1 MKIYNPS
8 GFSSKLTGS
17 FSGSFVGDGSNITSI
32 SSDNIEF
39 NFTALSSSAQIAE
52 DISGS
57 FTSLSSSIASDRL
70 KNTTD
75 TLTGD
80 LTVTG
85 TLTAQEFHTEFVSG
99 SIIYESGSTQFGNS
113 SDDTH
118 VFRGQIFVSASDAED
133 IITSKN
139 YSATGAPEQF
149 QIKHIGGNDSVE
161 SLRGSLFLSS
171 SNGFVVLQKDG
182 GSVGIG
188 TNNPG
193 KELDV
198 NGSIRLSTTG
208 RIEGRAYPYTTYL
221 GSTANAT
228 TTTLQAGGNVSM
240 LLEGSDVNNQIT
252 LSAGGTARI
261 FISGSGAV
269 GIGNT
274 NPSEDVAS
282 GGFTF
287 INDASDDTFTQG
299 PLLQFNGHN
308 GTIRPA
314 ASTARIQIEGNAVHL
329 NTNWANDVFLAAGGG
344 CVGIGTDSAGS
355 KLEIRDVQNA
365 ESLIKLFNNRQD
377 SSNSPIFGIEAS
389 NASPVAKLSFYR
401 GGESASGFMTF
412 LTKASNAASLTEK
425 MRITNTGLL
434 QLASGGGGIRVLSD
448 ATSPSNLIEYYYSGT
463 YHHGLE
469 VEGDR
474 GLRIYSSTGD
484 STAKINFYTEGSER
498 MRIDSSG
505 HLTLGRTSYDPRFYM
520 TSTGGN
526 GINER
531 FYIDGFADGGGSGY
545 GGGFRIYTRDTV
557 NIFHERIRITS
568 AGQIFFGVQ
577 GTSGSDITNGG
588 FLYRNDS
595 NKYLQFASGTHSNA
609 PLIYFYRKDS
619 GGTSVDTVGNI
630 SYSDTNLVING
641 AGQTGQLIA
650 GANGYV
656 GINTT
661 PQYDLHVG
669 GTTAR
674 LRVGPVYNDGD
685 RDFVDLLADG
695 QDSKII
701 SNNERFHIENGSG
714 DIIINPSSNVGIG
727 VTNPYGK
734 LHVQHTPST
743 TYNDTSFNSAPH
755 ITLIGNDGTN
765 YYRGIR
771 FSNNSG
777 NREAFFGVVQTGDSS
792 PFVFQVY
799 GTTDGYKER
808 LSIGGKNGYAS
819 MYARDYPQT
828 STSSATSIVDTGI
841 IPEDGI
847 YEIFIKGNAN
857 GGGSG
862 LYKTVVHGY
871 IYVAV
876 DYTAPN
882 VVTQIVYNQ
891 IGQEGGGSGNNTF
904 TVEAK
909 ILYSG
914 TEYSEVAV
922 GNASSSQIRIKITG
936 YNSSY
941 VGQGQNVRILKRI

>member
-1 MKIYNPS
+1 MKIYNPT

-32 SSDNIEF
+32 SSDNIDF
-39 NFTALSSSAQIAE
+39 NFTAISSSAQIAE

-57 FTSLSSSIASDRL
+57 FTSLSSSISSERL

-85 TLTAQEFHTEFVSG
+85 TITAQEFHTEFVSG

-118 VFRGQIFVSASDAED
+118 VFRGQLFVSASDVED
-133 IITSKN
+133 ILTSKN

-149 QIKHIGGNDSVE
+149 QIKHLGGSDSVE
-161 SLRGSLFLSS
+161 SLRGNLHLSA
-171 SNGFVVLQKDG
+171 SNGAVILQRDG
-182 GSVGIG
+182 GH
-188 TNNPG
+188 
-193 KELDV
+193 
-198 NGSIRLSTTG
+198 
-208 RIEGRAYPYTTYL
+208 
-221 GSTANAT
+221 
-228 TTTLQAGGNVSM
+228 
-240 LLEGSDVNNQIT
+240 
-252 LSAGGTARI
+252 
-261 FISGSGAV
+261 V
-269 GIGNT
+269 GIGNNSPT
-274 NPSEDVAS
+274 EDLAN

-287 INDASDDTFTQG
+287 IADASDDTFTQG

-314 ASTARIQIEGNAVHL
+314 STSARIQIEGNGVHL
-329 NTNWANDVFLAAGGG
+329 NSNWANDVFLAAGGG

-355 KLEIRDVQNA
+355 KLEVRDVQNA

-389 NASPVAKLSFYR
+389 NASPVAKISFYR

-412 LTKASNAASLTEK
+412 STKLNNAASLTEK
-425 MRITNTGLL
+425 MRLD
-434 QLASGGGGIRVLSD
+434 ASGNLGIGTNDPTNGKIEIQQTDTAAGLWVQTGGTTSSYIIADFRTGTNNPALAIRGNSTSAFGGSVGIGTTDPINQLHI
-448 ATSPSNLIEYYYSGT
+448 ANSGT
-463 YHHGLE
+463 PVINLE
-469 VEGDR
+469 RLDDLLGEGNVI
-474 GLRIYSSTGD
+474 GTLRFTSESPNTIISQIYAQSDQNYTTKGRLVFETNDGSS
-484 STAKINFYTEGSER
+484 SAER
-498 MRIDSSG
+498 M
-505 HLTLGRTSYDPRFYM
+505 
-520 TSTGGN
+520 
-526 GINER
+526 
-531 FYIDGFADGGGSGY
+531 
-545 GGGFRIYTRDTV
+545 
-557 NIFHERIRITS
+557 RITS

-577 GTSGSDITNGG
+577 GTSGGDITNGG

-630 SYSDTNLVING
+630 SYADTNLIING
-641 AGQTGQLIA
+641 SGQTGQIIA
-650 GANGYV
+650 AASGYV

-661 PQYDLHVG
+661 PAHDFHVG

-674 LRVGPVYNDGD
+674 LRVGPFYTDGGGD
-685 RDFVDLLADG
+685 RDFVDLLANS
-695 QDSKII
+695 QDSKVI
-701 SNNERFHIENGSG
+701 SNNERFHIENNSG
-714 DIIINPSSNVGIG
+714 DILLMPSGNVGIG

-734 LHVQHTPST
+734 FHIQHTPST
-743 TYNDTSFNSAPH
+743 TYNDTSFNSEPH

-777 NREAFFGVVQTGDSS
+777 NREAFFGTVQTGDSS

-808 LSIGGKNGYAS
+808 LRIGGKNGYAS

-828 STSSATSIVDTGI
+828 STSSTTSIVDTGI

-857 GGGSG
+857 AGGSG
-862 LYKTVVHGY
+862 AYKTVVHGY
-871 IYVAV
+871 LYVAV

-882 VVTQIVYNQ
+882 IVTQIVYNQ

-909 ILYSG
+909 ILYNG
-914 TEYSEVAV
+914 TEYSEV
-922 GNASSSQIRIKITG
+922 NYSIIASAQIRIKITG
-936 YNSSY
+936 YNSSH
-941 VGQGQNVRILKRI
+941 VGSAQNVRILKRI